1 MSRSTLMVLTL
12 GLALPGVASASE
24 GGAGGGGLLTVSG
37 GLMVWTLLVF
47 ALLLFILKRSA
58 WPLIL
63 GAVEERERNL
73 QAKLDEAT
81 RLNTEAKALLEQQ
94 QKLLADARGE
104 AAAVLAEAKTAAD
117 RERAG
122 AADKAKHEAE
132 EILARARREIASE
145 RDRALADLRREA
157 VDLALAAAGKLIG
170 QRLQADQD
178 KKIVTEYLASLEHG
192 K

>member
-178 KKIVTEYLASLEHG
+178 KKIVTEYLASLEQG